1 VSERRLALCLVV
13 ALTIARSLLFVFKS
27 SLAFDS
33 DQAIFGLMAK
43 HIAAGRA
50 FPLFMYGTS
59 YILAVEAWLAAPL
72 FLIAGVSVAA
82 LKLPLLAMNVAIA
95 ALLVTL
101 LEREAGLRPRDALF
115 ASLFFVLAPPG
126 TATELLAPIGGNVEP
141 LLYVLLLWLT
151 RKRPALC
158 GAILGIGFLQ
168 REFTVYGLV
177 ALVLVEVASG
187 MRGRADGRRLL
198 SALRVAAE
206 VWLIAQFLRPL
217 ASPAGPGTTVA
228 DLVTP
233 PNNLANLAGRICF
246 DVHAVAAGIGRL
258 ITVHWPVLFGTK
270 LVPLNTFL
278 IESSVSQGAAW
289 SGAVLAGAFGLMVI
303 CIGANAARIHRDWMR
318 CRFPV
323 YLVLVGAI
331 SAFVYAA
338 GRCGELAIGTMRYD
352 LLSVVGA
359 VGIAALFFTIVRAQ
373 APRAAAIALIVL
385 WAAVSTSAHVRLWTE
400 ALARPTVP
408 DKILIIRNLEARGI
422 RYAMADY
429 WIAYYTTFMTNER
442 IIVAADDIGRIPA
455 YERDVL
461 AHRSEAVRI
470 ARTPCGGRRPVIE
483 GVYFCPLE

>member
-1 VSERRLALCLVV
+1 VSERRVALFLVV
-13 ALTIARSLLFVFKS
+13 ALTIARAVPFVVRS
-27 SLAFDS
+27 SFAFDS

-43 HIAAGRA
+43 HIATGRA

-101 LEREAGLRPRDALF
+101 LEREAGLRPRDALV

-141 LLYVLLLWLT
+141 LLYVLLLWIT
-151 RKRPALC
+151 RRRTLLF
-158 GAILGIGFLQ
+158 GAVLGIGFLQ

-177 ALVLVEVASG
+177 ALVIVEVTSG
-187 MRGRADGRRLL
+187 VRDRAAGRRLV

-206 VWLIAQFLRPL
+206 IWLVAQFLRPL

-246 DVHAVAAGIGRL
+246 DIHSVATGIGRL
-258 ITVHWPVLFGTK
+258 ITIHWPVLFGTK
-270 LVPLNTFL
+270 VVPLGAFL
-278 IESSVSQGAAW
+278 IESSISQGAAW
-289 SGAVLAGAFGLMVI
+289 SSVILASAFLLMI
-303 CIGANAARIHRDWMR
+303 SCIAANAGTLRHEWMR

-323 YLVLVGAI
+323 YLILVGAI

-352 LLSVVGA
+352 LLSVIGA
-359 VGIAALFFTIVRAQ
+359 VGIAGLFLAVVRATV
-373 APRAAAIALIVL
+373 PRAAAIALIVL
-385 WAAVSTSAHVRLWTE
+385 WAAVSASAHARLLIE
-400 ALARPTVP
+400 AAARPTVP

-442 IIVAADDIGRIPA
+442 IIVAADDIGRIPV
-455 YERDVL
+455 YEQEVL
-461 AHRSEAVRI
+461 AHRGKAVRI
-470 ARTPCGGRRPVIE
+470 ARTPCGDQRPVIE

>member
-1 VSERRLALCLVV
+1 MSERRVALLFVV
-13 ALTIARSLLFVFKS
+13 ALTIARSIPFVFGS

-43 HIAAGRA
+43 HIATGRA

-72 FLIAGVSVAA
+72 FLIAGVSVPA
-82 LKLPLLAMNVAIA
+82 LKLPLLAMNVGIA

-101 LEREAGLRPRDALF
+101 LERDAGLRPRDALL

-141 LLYVLLLWLT
+141 LLYVLFLWIT
-151 RKRPALC
+151 RRRPVLF
-158 GAILGIGFLQ
+158 GVVLGIGFLQ
-168 REFTVYGLV
+168 REFTIYGLV
-177 ALVLVEVASG
+177 ALVIVEVASG
-187 MRGRADGRRLL
+187 VRYRDDGRRLL
-198 SALRVAAE
+198 AALRVAAE
-206 VWLIAQFLRPL
+206 IWLIAQFLRPL

-233 PNNLANLAGRICF
+233 PNNLVNLAGRICF
-246 DVHAVAAGIGRL
+246 DIHSFAGGLGRL
-258 ITVHWPVLFGTK
+258 ITVHWPVLFGTRVVS
-270 LVPLNTFL
+270 LDAFL
-278 IESSVSQGAAW
+278 IESSITQGGRW
-289 SGAVLAGAFGLMVI
+289 SGLILVAAFGLMVA
-303 CIGANAARIHRDWMR
+303 CVVANSAVIRREWTR

-359 VGIAALFFTIVRAQ
+359 VGLAALFLTTVRAQ
-373 APRAAAIALIVL
+373 ALKAAVVALIL
-385 WAAVSTSAHVRLWTE
+385 AWAAVSTSAHARLWIET
-400 ALARPTVP
+400 ASRSTVP
-408 DKILIIRNLEARGI
+408 DKILIIRHLEARGI

-442 IIVAADDIGRIPA
+442 IVVAADDIGRIPV
-455 YERDVL
+455 YEQEVL
-461 AHRSEAVRI
+461 AHRGEAVRI
-470 ARTPCGGRRPVIE
+470 ARQPCGNERPVID
-483 GVYFCPLE
+483 GVYFCPLQ